1 MSTEIHGMSVE
12 VVTTEIESLASIYNK
27 AIENRKALFEDQMIR
42 IPDQK
47 TWDSLT
53 QDEKI
58 AEWDAEGAVKF
69 AEAKAKRDLKE
80 EIDRI
85 NNFFAERD
93 ATFQSIRDKHNTA
106 MEAELEEARTE
117 WQAKEDNGYDM
128 NYTTA

>member
-1 MSTEIHGMSVE
+1 MK
-12 VVTTEIESLASIYNK
+12 IEKRS
-27 AIENRKALFEDQMIR
+27 FEDQMIR

-117 WQAKEDNGYDM
+117 WQAKEDNGYDV